1 MKTGKEINISTIV
14 NGLSEKDNEEEM
26 DRINNSFQHNNPL
39 NNSHAVNDILNG
51 NYQVQNHLFDNYEQE
66 NFIEEASKNYEVP
79 NYQEENSIDFNNYK
93 ENSPISEYDPFND
106 SFDNNIF
113 TIKLS
118 EVALQKNTFIE
129 PKNDLNIIKIKEIED
144 KYLSKGETKNW
155 CDDLNIKNVDGEI
168 YFQELDLEQ
177 SLIIESESLSAIKN
191 KTVDKKDLGKIF
203 DVLDKFLEEENE
215 VPSEEVKMEF
225 ESMNESNR
233 SDDAN
238 NIFSEKEKIYKD
250 DLNLEERNKSNFIF
264 EIKKTKKNKSQ
275 DNLNITNNLST
286 KCLTL
291 INNSM
296 NNISLTNYKK
306 RKKYD
311 LVDFE
316 IPTSNEVKLSNSSNI
331 SQFNIKRKRINKEIN
346 IKIKKA
352 EDVSKPVFRE
362 FRKYLVK
369 NKDKYKNYFE
379 NHKKFWDVFL
389 FGKKTPPFCF
399 PYKGNEN
406 KFPSFNRE
414 LFEFI
419 ISVDD
424 MYTLYEKFLNDTEYQ
439 IKQKTKRKSKNI
451 QAYEHYLNNFHKLYS
466 KEMDEN
472 CLFIEIKENG

>member
-1 MKTGKEINISTIV
+1 MKTGKE
-14 NGLSEKDNEEEM
+14 GLSEKDNEEEM
-26 DRINNSFQHNNPL
+26 DRINNPFQHNNPL
-39 NNSHAVNDILNG
+39 NNSNAVNDILNG

-129 PKNDLNIIKIKEIED
+129 PKNDLNIIKTKEIGD

-155 CDDLNIKNVDGEI
+155 CDDLYIKNVDGEI
-168 YFQELDLEQ
+168 HFQELDFDQ
-177 SLIIESESLSAIKN
+177 SLINESESLSAIKN

-215 VPSEEVKMEF
+215 VPPEEVKMEF

-233 SDDAN
+233 SHDAN

>member
-39 NNSHAVNDILNG
+39 NNSNAVNDILNG

-129 PKNDLNIIKIKEIED
+129 PKNDLNIIKTKEIGD

-155 CDDLNIKNVDGEI
+155 CDDLSIKNVDGEI
-168 YFQELDLEQ
+168 YFQELDFEQ
-177 SLIIESESLSAIKN
+177 SLIFESESLSAIKN
-191 KTVDKKDLGKIF
+191 KTVDKKDLEKIF
-203 DVLDKFLEEENE
+203 DVLDKVLEEENE
-215 VPSEEVKMEF
+215 VPPEEVKMEF
-225 ESMNESNR
+225 KSMNEPNR

-238 NIFSEKEKIYKD
+238 NILSEKEKIYKD

-264 EIKKTKKNKSQ
+264 EIKKSKKNKSQ

-296 NNISLTNYKK
+296 NNISLANYKK

-311 LVDFE
+311 PVDFE

>member
-39 NNSHAVNDILNG
+39 NNSNTVNDILNG
-51 NYQVQNHLFDNYEQE
+51 NYQVQNHSFDNYEQE

-106 SFDNNIF
+106 SFDNNIS

-129 PKNDLNIIKIKEIED
+129 PKNDLNIIKTKEIED

-168 YFQELDLEQ
+168 YFQELDFEQ

-238 NIFSEKEKIYKD
+238 KIFSEKEKIYKD

-316 IPTSNEVKLSNSSNI
+316 IPISNEVKLSNNSNI

-346 IKIKKA
+346 IKIKKT
-352 EDVSKPVFRE
+352 EDASKPVFRE

-424 MYTLYEKFLNDTEYQ
+424 MYTLNEKFLNDTEYQ